1 MEGRAPGAGRPFIGF
16 TLSLVSMA
24 TAVPLPGGIL
34 IEESRRGACHVST
47 SPG

>member
-16 TLSLVSMA
+16 TLFSLHGK
-24 TAVPLPGGIL
+24 AVPLPGGIL